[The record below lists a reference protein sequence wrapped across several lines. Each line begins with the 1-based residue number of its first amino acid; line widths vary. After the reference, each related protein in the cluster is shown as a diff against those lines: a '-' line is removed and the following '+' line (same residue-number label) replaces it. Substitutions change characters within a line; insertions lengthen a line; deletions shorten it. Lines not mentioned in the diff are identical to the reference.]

1 MVANNAIFVNENEN
15 EPKKISNS
23 FTRTRIKAVQKN
35 EKWIQTKKRLQPNGI
50 KTKKENSK
58 PNENEVLKEVN
69 LNVK

>member
-35 EKWIQTKKRLQPNGI
+35 EK
-50 KTKKENSK
+50 
-58 PNENEVLKEVN
+58 
-69 LNVK
+69 